1 MNQMPFYQF
10 PQFPQ
15 QVQMQQKPQPGFV
28 VMPTEEEA
36 MKYPVAPG
44 NSITFKIESQPI
56 MIEKTMGF
64 SQFDAPVVKRYR
76 IVEEDAPAPEPSPEF
91 ALKQDIDRIE
101 EEIEQIR
108 SMFPKRN
115 TVNTVKKKREED
127 DE

>member
-15 QVQMQQKPQPGFV
+15 QVQMSQKPQPGFV

-101 EEIEQIR
+101 EEIEKIR
-108 SMFPKRN
+108 SMLPKRN